1 MTLSMALGNLD
12 VPKELDERFEG
23 LAKMKGTPKNSL
35 ILTALEEW
43 VEDQEDAALADE
55 IMAGVRAGTIKI
67 LSSEEVSKR
76 LGLDN

>member
-1 MTLSMALGNLD
+1 MTLNMTLNTLEIPND
-12 VPKELDERFEG
+12 LEKRFDG
-23 LAKMKGTPKNSL
+23 LAKKKGTPKFDL

-43 VEDQEDAALADE
+43 IEDQEDAALADE
-55 IMAGVRAGTIKI
+55 IMAGIRNGSVKI